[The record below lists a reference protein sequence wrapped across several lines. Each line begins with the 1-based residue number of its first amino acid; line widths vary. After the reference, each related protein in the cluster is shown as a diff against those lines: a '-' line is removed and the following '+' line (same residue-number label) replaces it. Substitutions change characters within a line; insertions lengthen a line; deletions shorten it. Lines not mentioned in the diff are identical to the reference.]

1 MTKDGVVV
9 DTSVWIAFFRDKQPI
24 ASKLTDLIE
33 NHQAFLTG
41 VVLAEILQG
50 IKNTREEKRILEA
63 VLGVPDLE
71 ISNHVWA
78 KTGQMSALLR
88 RKGINIP
95 LTDAALAVLCF
106 EHSFSLFTLD
116 KHFEGISGV
125 KLCISNREVP

>member
-1 MTKDGVVV
+1 MTKDGVIV

-95 LTDAALAVLCF
+95 LTDAALAVFSL
-106 EHSFSLFTLD
+106 EHSFSLFTLV
-116 KHFEGISGV
+116 KHFECIPGV
-125 KLCISNREVP
+125 KLYK